1 MSQSDFN
8 EMLLPKPE
16 YPEAWECC
24 GSECGEYCVYEIY
37 QRDKIDYDAQ
47 QKRLKEFLDQ
57 KKQLN
62 DSLFLFNQWWGR
74 RDSNSHTL
82 RRWNLNPV
90 RLPIPPRPQ
99 IWL

>member
-1 MSQSDFN
+1 MMSQSDFN

-57 KKQLN
+57 K
-62 DSLFLFNQWWGR
+62 
-74 RDSNSHTL
+74 NS
-82 RRWNLNPV
+82 
-90 RLPIPPRPQ
+90 
-99 IWL
+99 